1 MVIVRAGEL
10 TNRNEA
16 SDPLLYRNPPP
27 SQNVSQ
33 SVNFAAEFFH
43 KLTSGFK
50 SKWGEAEA
58 EAEAAFSHSTR
69 FPIYS
74 LCAILSLEEV

>member
-1 MVIVRAGEL
+1 MVVVRAEEL

-43 KLTSGFK
+43 KLISGFK
-50 SKWGEAEA
+50 SKWG

-74 LCAILSLEEV
+74 LCAILSLEEE

>member
-1 MVIVRAGEL
+1 MVVVRAGEL
-10 TNRNEA
+10 TYRNEA

-58 EAEAAFSHSTR
+58 EAAFSHSTR

-74 LCAILSLEEV
+74 LCAILSLEEE